1 MPTATAFETIELTT
15 EDGIC
20 TITLNRSDVL
30 NAFNDTLTN
39 ELAQALKDASR
50 NKEVRVVV
58 ITGSGRAFSS
68 GQDLGDLKEKY
79 VPGHEPHLGEDLQRR
94 YNPIIKTIH
103 SMEKPVIAAI
113 NGVAAGA
120 GCSLALACDLRI
132 ASTDASFIE
141 VFVNVG
147 LIPDSGSTWTLP
159 RLIGLGRAME
169 LCCTGRKVDAAEA
182 LAIGMVNQIVPSDEL
197 DDAVQKMASRIASLP
212 AKAISL
218 TKRLLNQ
225 SYENDLAEQLSQE
238 SYAQETAGRTHDH
251 FEGVVAFIEKR
262 KPNFKHE

>member
-15 EDGIC
+15 EEGIC

-169 LCCTGRKVDAAEA
+169 LCCTGRKVDADEA
-182 LAIGMVNQIVPSDEL
+182 LAIGMVNQIVPADEL
-197 DDAVQKMASRIASLP
+197 DDAVQKMAARIASLP
-212 AKAISL
+212 AKAIAL
-218 TKRLLNQ
+218 TKKLLNQ
-225 SYENDLAEQLSQE
+225 SYENDLAEQLRQE

-262 KPNFKHE
+262 KSNFIHE